1 MRIDLVGEFEQRMVI
16 DHRERRGRFASRND
30 VADMAFVERLVALS
44 DGTSHSMVSEQP
56 TPSPL
61 DAFLSSLQTVW
72 HSGDARPTASD
83 KPRQKRGRRRP
94 DPLIEVTGQLQR
106 AFEDDPRKSGLG
118 VWSCIRNS
126 PAIRHRRA
134 TGLNLMV
141 LSRELIGVGRVGT
154 RAKGSFHD
162 DRYDD
167 ARRDFRNDR
176 G

>member
-30 VADMAFVERLVALS
+30 VAEMAFVERLVALS
-44 DGTSHSMVSEQP
+44 DGTSPSMMSEQP

-94 DPLIEVTGQLQR
+94 DPLVEVTGQLKR
-106 AFEDDPRKSGLG
+106 WFEDEPWRSGRELLEKLQAEQPG
-118 VWSCIRNS
+118 DYPEGLLRTVQ
-126 PAIRHRRA
+126 RRVKIWRSEQA
-134 TGLNLMV
+134 CALVFTHSSAAPKAAGETGLQAMT
-141 LSRELIGVGRVGT
+141 E
-154 RAKGSFHD
+154 A
-162 DRYDD
+162 
-167 ARRDFRNDR
+167 
-176 G
+176 